1 MNQSNYDNF
10 NYDNYRTP
18 QEGGVVQGLVS
29 KFKNP
34 VFATAAILLA
44 GAAFAGVIIA
54 SYPSSDEAGE
64 VPIVQA
70 EVAAFKETPSDP
82 GGMDVPFQDSTV
94 YSSLR
99 DADAPEVTSIENLL
113 AEEEPVDRLEAF
125 AAEAERI
132 IQESEARRAAVDTA
146 SLIEEATGVDGIP
159 EGNGGDTLDAVVAK
173 AEADRV
179 KQDVVATPS
188 DELMQKLDPV
198 PSRPESLYKPG
209 SSPDT
214 IEFVRDVLEKKDA
227 KEETVVAKATAPT
240 PVSKPVSAAAKKA
253 AAIEPAAGGFDI
265 RPGSHYVQLGS
276 VKTAAGATSEWGKI
290 QKKYPAELSGS
301 KYRVERADLGDRG
314 VFFRIQAGPMSKD
327 SASAI
332 CGSIKAQTP
341 GGCLVT
347 Q

>member
-10 NYDNYRTP
+10 NYDNYNTSKP
-18 QEGGVVQGLVS
+18 GLLGGLTS
-29 KFKNP
+29 KFKSP

-44 GAAFAGVIIA
+44 GAAFAGVIIT
-54 SYPSSDEAGE
+54 SYPSSDEAGD

-70 EVAAFKETPSDP
+70 EVTAFKEMPTDP

-99 DADAPEVTSIENLL
+99 NPEAPETTSIEDLL

-132 IQESEARRAAVDTA
+132 IQESEARRSATDTA
-146 SLIEEATGVDGIP
+146 SLVEEATGVESIP
-159 EGNGGDTLDAVVAK
+159 EASGGDTLDAVIAK
-173 AEADRV
+173 AEAVRKIEQEVEKIAPTD
-179 KQDVVATPS
+179 AMNTN
-188 DELMQKLDPV
+188 EV
-198 PSRPESLYKPG
+198 PEKPDTLHKPG

-214 IEFVRDVLEKKDA
+214 IEFVRNVLEKKDA
-227 KEETVVAKATAPT
+227 KPAEPVVAAVEPT
-240 PVSKPVSAAAKKA
+240 PTPAKKVA
-253 AAIEPAAGGFDI
+253 TIQPAAGGFDI

-276 VKTAAGATSEWGKI
+276 IKDASAAGSEWGKLT
-290 QKKYPAELSGS
+290 KKYPSELSGA

-314 VFFRIQAGPMSKD
+314 IFYRIQAGPMAKE
-327 SASAI
+327 SASEI
-332 CGSIKAQTP
+332 CGSIKEQSP
-341 GGCLVT
+341 GACLVI

>member
-10 NYDNYRTP
+10 NYDNYRAP
-18 QEGGVVQGLVS
+18 KEGGVGGFVS

-54 SYPSSDEAGE
+54 SYPSSDDAGE

-70 EVAAFKETPSDP
+70 ETASYKEMPSDP

-99 DADAPEVTSIENLL
+99 DADAPEVTSIESLL
-113 AEEEPVDRLEAF
+113 EEEEPVDRLEAF

-159 EGNGGDTLDAVVAK
+159 EGTGGDTLDAVVAR
-173 AEADRV
+173 AEADKRI
-179 KQDVVATPS
+179 KQQVAAAPS
-188 DELMQKLDPV
+188 EELMQKLDPV
-198 PSRPESLYKPG
+198 PSKPESLYKPG

-227 KEETVVAKATAPT
+227 KETVTAAAAPT
-240 PVSKPVSAAAKKA
+240 PAAKPKVA
-253 AAIEPAAGGFDI
+253 EVAKKVAAIEPASGGFDI

-276 VKTAAGATSEWGKI
+276 VKTAAGATSEWSKI
-290 QKKYPAELSGS
+290 QKKYPAELAGS

-314 VFFRIQAGPMSKD
+314 VFFRIQAGPMSKE